1 MSKAYMRLQECGYG
15 LRETPEGGGGRFG
28 QVESCWIRALSMPSE
43 SLGYTA
49 DEYLEKVLDFA

>member
-1 MSKAYMRLQECGYG
+1 MRLQECGYG
-15 LRETPEGGGGRFG
+15 LRETPEGGGGKFG

-43 SLGYTA
+43 SLGYRA